1 MKDKQN
7 EIKQNVWVIGLHERK
22 VKNCD
27 NQMQHVTLD
36 GILDFK
42 KSNKGHLGDNW
53 GNCNGS
59 CVLERQQQC

>member
-36 GILDFK
+36 WILDFK
-42 KSNKGHLGDNW
+42 KSNKGHLGDN
-53 GNCNGS
+53 
-59 CVLERQQQC
+59 